1 VADVFDAFFL
11 SRPCRTELPLE
22 NVFEHIR
29 KGRWRQFDPEVV
41 DAFPGVVAAEGSA
54 LTRHVS
60 RPAPIVWA
68 VPLRSSL
75 SP

>member
-11 SRPCRTELPLE
+11 GRPCRTELPLE

-41 DAFPGVVAAEGSA
+41 DAFLGVVAGTIARA
-54 LTRHVS
+54 IFHPVKRRVF
-60 RPAPIVWA
+60 
-68 VPLRSSL
+68 LRT
-75 SP
+75 SPPTKQV

>member
-41 DAFPGVVAAEGSA
+41 DAFLGVVADTIARA
-54 LTRHVS
+54 MFHPVTRRVF
-60 RPAPIVWA
+60 
-68 VPLRSSL
+68 LRSTPPNMQL
-75 SP
+75 K